1 MTMPAKSS
9 PKREHEFKQLEQRFQ
24 KEHRYPGREEEV
36 AARIVNKQRAQYGET
51 KGERQKDKE
60 GKSPDQGLPLQ
71 GYQHLTIA
79 QIAGQL
85 GDLSAAD
92 IRKIR
97 TYETKHKNRKGV
109 LDKLDRRLSHH

>member
-1 MTMPAKSS
+1 MIMPAKSS
-9 PKREHEFKQLEQRFQ
+9 PKREREFKQLEQRFQ

-51 KGERQKDKE
+51 KAERQKDKE
-60 GKSPDQGLPLQ
+60 GKSPDQGLPIQ
-71 GYQHLTIA
+71 DYQHMTIA
-79 QIAGQL
+79 QIAGRL
-85 GDLSAAD
+85 NDLSAAD

-109 LDKLDRRLSHH
+109 LEKLDRRLTH